1 MVYLVCYT
9 VMDSLPRHLGAD
21 KKRVLGDLMNF
32 ERRSPTAKRIDL
44 ALERGAV
51 FATAE
56 LKTIAT
62 GNFCHWIVSGQ
73 SLAGLPT
80 MLLDLAVPL
89 ASSNEIEM
97 LKEAQIFG
105 DRFIVPMAQFL
116 STTPGAGEKV
126 PPLSVETRRWLF
138 EEHMRYHFSPER
150 SGGLTLQRQTE
161 ALFNMASFLG
171 VVAPLKSIA
180 AFQDVAVG
188 TVESRVKIGRANGS
202 IPKASEVRA
211 RKELLKKDE

>member
-1 MVYLVCYT
+1 
-9 VMDSLPRHLGAD
+9 
-21 KKRVLGDLMNF
+21 MNS

-56 LKTIAT
+56 LKKTAT

-73 SLAGLPT
+73 SMAGLPT

-89 ASSNEIEM
+89 ASSTETEM
-97 LKEAQIFG
+97 LKEAKIFG
-105 DRFIVPMAQFL
+105 DKFIVPMAAFL
-116 STTPGAGEKV
+116 SSTPGAGEKI

-138 EEHMRYHFSPER
+138 EEHMRYHFAPER
-150 SGGLTLQRQTE
+150 AGGLTLQRQTE
-161 ALFNMASFLG
+161 ALFNMASFLS

-202 IPKASEVRA
+202 IPKASDVRA
-211 RKELLKKDE
+211 RKETLKKGE

>member
-1 MVYLVCYT
+1 MA
-9 VMDSLPRHLGAD
+9 SLPRHLGAD
-21 KKRVLGDLMNF
+21 KKRVSGDFMNM
-32 ERRSPTAKRIDL
+32 ERRSPTAKRLDL

-56 LKTIAT
+56 LKKTAT

-89 ASSNEIEM
+89 SGGNEIAM
-97 LKEAQIFG
+97 LEEARIFG
-105 DRFIVPMAQFL
+105 DKFVVPMAEFL

-138 EEHMRYHFSPER
+138 EEHMRYHFAPER
-150 SGGLTLQRQTE
+150 AGGLTLQRQTE
-161 ALFNMASFLG
+161 ALFNMASFLA

-211 RKELLKKDE
+211 KNELLKKGK